1 MSDVWVKF
9 SREELDELLS
19 PHTILFAPPRDKV
32 RRQVG
37 DKLSMAS
44 QEVHDVLGDSFVD
57 DRGKIQDL
65 ITGPIDSVTMIRTVQ
80 GAVRGNHF
88 HDKTI
93 QWTYILSGCLQVSH
107 AGQERIALA
116 GEMVVEEPGVPHAWK
131 AVADTVCLVFT
142 RGPRSGTGYE
152 DDTTRLDEPLLS

>member
-1 MSDVWVKF
+1 VSDVWVKF
-9 SREELDELLS
+9 SRAEIDELLAPRS
-19 PHTILFAPPRDKV
+19 AVFTPPRDKV
-32 RRQVG
+32 RRKVH

-65 ITGPIDSVTMIRTVQ
+65 ITGPIDSVTMIRTVKD
-80 GAVRGNHF
+80 AVRGNHF
-88 HDKTI
+88 HSETI

-107 AGQERIALA
+107 AGQERIAVA

-131 AVADTVCLVFT
+131 AIADTVCLVFT
-142 RGPRSGTGYE
+142 RGPRSGTDYE
-152 DDTTRLDEPLLS
+152 SDTTRLDEPLL